1 MSKAYLKINGS
12 PVDDGR
18 GVAMPPGTP
27 AKPDWI
33 AERPI
38 ASAKWDEIVAE
49 LQEIPG
55 LLSTLDGD
63 ALSLYCDAW
72 QTFHDAQALIVQH
85 GMIAHSEKGGCY
97 QFPAVGIANKAREQ
111 LVKIGSM
118 FGLNPPAREGM
129 VASGQTADD
138 ELADLIR

>member
-1 MSKAYLKINGS
+1 MSKQFLKLTGS

-18 GVAMPPGTP
+18 GMATPPGVP
-27 AKPDWI
+27 HKPDWI
-33 AERPI
+33 AEKPI
-38 ASAKWDEIVAE
+38 SSAKWDEMIAE

-72 QTFHDAQALIVQH
+72 QQFHDAQALVAEH
-85 GMIAHSEKGGCY
+85 GMVAYSDKGGAY
-97 QFPAVGIANKAREQ
+97 QHPAVGIASKAREQ

-118 FGLNPPAREGM
+118 FGLNPPAREGLI
-129 VASGQTADD
+129 VSGPTPDD
-138 ELADLIR
+138 ELEALIR